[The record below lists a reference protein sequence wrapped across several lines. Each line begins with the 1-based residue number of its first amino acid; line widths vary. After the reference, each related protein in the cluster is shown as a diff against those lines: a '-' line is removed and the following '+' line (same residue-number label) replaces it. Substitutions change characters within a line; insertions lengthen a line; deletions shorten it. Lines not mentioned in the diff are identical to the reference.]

1 LAWVADQPF
10 TRAGRRASTKRRRT
24 AGRRVAFA
32 VLVIIAGATAA
43 AVWAAE
49 RNDREI
55 SRIDPSTSSAAP
67 RTNTTAPAAT
77 RATHL
82 IARPAGSLPSA
93 VQDGAAARVGSSVVL
108 LGGLDSAI
116 TSTSDVRLIANGRAH
131 TIGHLP
137 VAFHDGAAVT
147 IGRSVYEFGGGDG
160 IHQLDQILRV
170 DPRTGSSREVGR
182 LPAPS
187 SDQAGTGLKGTA
199 YIVGGYTGARWL
211 DTIVSWSPARGA
223 HVAAHLPSAVRY
235 AAVAAA
241 GGKIVIAGGSLPS
254 GTASSAIEIFDP
266 ASSSVRRIGSLPSP
280 TTHASAA
287 AIGNEIFVIGG
298 RGARSGTPTRRI
310 VAIDVATH
318 RVRVAGRLGT
328 ALSDSA
334 AIGLGTRILVAGGR
348 TQAPTARLTKL
359 VEAPL
364 RARAAPHPVK
374 STRPVTRGRIN
385 VYAYDGANA
394 LSPTVRGMPA
404 RVYVPN
410 SASNTVD
417 VIDQRTFKIV
427 AHYPVGLL
435 PQHVTPS
442 YDLKTLWVDNDVG
455 NSLTPVSPFTGRPT
469 GKPVPVVDPYN
480 LYFTPGGRFAIV
492 VAERMHRLDF
502 RFAHTMKL
510 HKALNVPCRGVDH
523 MDFSADGR
531 YLLASCEFSG
541 QMVKID
547 VRRERV
553 VGVLNLRDGV
563 PQDVKLSPDGR
574 IFYVADLSR
583 NGVWEI
589 DGRRMKVLGFI
600 HTGAGAHGLYPSRN
614 GKLLYVTNRN
624 EGTISVLSFAT
635 RKVVATWN
643 VGGSPDM
650 GGVSA
655 DGRVLWLSARYN
667 AQVYAISTKNGRV
680 LARISVGYG
689 PHGVCVWPQPGRYS
703 LGHTGILR

>member
-1 LAWVADQPF
+1 M
-10 TRAGRRASTKRRRT
+10 
-24 AGRRVAFA
+24 
-32 VLVIIAGATAA
+32 
-43 AVWAAE
+43 
-49 RNDREI
+49 
-55 SRIDPSTSSAAP
+55 
-67 RTNTTAPAAT
+67 
-77 RATHL
+77 
-82 IARPAGSLPSA
+82 IARPAGSLPAA
-93 VQDGAAARVGSSVVL
+93 VQDGSAARVGGSVLL

-116 TSTSDVRLIANGRAH
+116 TSTNDVRLIANGRAH

-147 IGRSVYEFGGGDG
+147 IGRSVYEFGGGNG
-160 IHQLDQILRV
+160 IRQLDQILRV
-170 DPRTGSSREVGR
+170 DPRTGSSRAAGR

-187 SDQAGTGLKGTA
+187 SDQAGAELNGTA

-223 HVAAHLPSAVRY
+223 HVVAHLPSAVRY

-241 GGKIVIAGGSLPS
+241 GGKIVIAGGSLPN
-254 GTASSAIEIFDP
+254 GTASSAIDIFDP
-266 ASSSVRRIGSLPSP
+266 ASASVRRIGSLPSP

-287 AIGNEIFVIGG
+287 ALGDEIFVIGG

-310 VAIDVATH
+310 VAIGVATH
-318 RVRVAGRLGT
+318 RIRAAGRLGT
-328 ALSDSA
+328 ALSDMA
-334 AIGLGTRILVAGGR
+334 AVGLGTRILVAGGR
-348 TQAPTARLTKL
+348 TQEPTASLTKL
-359 VEAPL
+359 VKAPL
-364 RARAAPHPVK
+364 KARAAPHPAK
-374 STRPVTRGRIN
+374 STRPIISGRIN

-394 LSPTVRGMPA
+394 LSPKVRGMPP

-455 NSLTPVSPFTGRPT
+455 NSLTPVSPFTSRPT
-469 GKPVPVVDPYN
+469 GRPVHVDDPYN

-510 HKALNVPCRGVDH
+510 HKALNVPCRGIDH
-523 MDFSADGR
+523 MDFSADGT

-541 QMVKID
+541 QMVKVD
-547 VRRERV
+547 VRREKV
-553 VGVLNLRDGV
+553 IGVLNLRDGV

-589 DGRRMKVLGFI
+589 DGRRLKVLGFI
-600 HTGAGAHGLYPSRN
+600 HTGAGAHGLYPSRD

-624 EGTISVLSFAT
+624 EGTITVIDFAT
-635 RKVVATWN
+635 RKIVATWN

-655 DGRVLWLSARYN
+655 DGRILWLSARYN

-680 LARISVGYG
+680 LARIPVGYG